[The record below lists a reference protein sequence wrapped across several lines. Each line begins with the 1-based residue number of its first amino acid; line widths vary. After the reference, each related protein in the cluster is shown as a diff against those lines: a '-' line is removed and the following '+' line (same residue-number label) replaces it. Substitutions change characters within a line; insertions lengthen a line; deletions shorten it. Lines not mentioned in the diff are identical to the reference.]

1 MLNSKDYNMVIEQAF
16 QQHYTEQSDVWTTD
30 IGMRI
35 LPLLIQG
42 KLRLSE
48 HSRVLD
54 IGCGSGLDT
63 LIYSE
68 LSSQVTGI
76 DIYAHPEW
84 QSIQEQ
90 FYNITFYRANF
101 LQHPIDEYD
110 LVIDN
115 GCFHHQAN
123 ENLLTYLLKVK
134 EILSDN
140 GHFVLSTFYDP
151 TTLTYVD
158 NYERIHHYFSDQD
171 IEQRLNSAGFNIMD
185 TIYIY
190 RKRYKNYYRIS
201 FCKKI

>member
-42 KLRLSE
+42 KLRLSG
-48 HSRVLD
+48 HCRVLD

-76 DIYAHPEW
+76 DIYDHPEW
-84 QSIQEQ
+84 WSIQEK
-90 FYNITFYRANF
+90 FDNITFYRANF

-140 GHFVLSTFYDP
+140 GHFILSTFYDP
-151 TTLTYVD
+151 ATLTYVD

-171 IEQRLNSAGFNIMD
+171 IEQKLNSAGFNIMD
-185 TIYIY
+185 TVYIY